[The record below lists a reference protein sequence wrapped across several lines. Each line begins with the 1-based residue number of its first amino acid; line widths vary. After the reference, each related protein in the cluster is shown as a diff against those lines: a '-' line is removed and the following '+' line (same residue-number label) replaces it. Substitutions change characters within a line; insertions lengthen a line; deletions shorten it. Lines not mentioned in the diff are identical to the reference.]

1 MLLNDKLQTVE
12 NKYNE
17 LITKR
22 KEIIT
27 NHFNR
32 KNNVMKEK
40 AKKNV
45 EIINEVRNMITSH
58 ETKTKMYN
66 QFIRQFTDLNDAI
79 EVVNNGKRL
88 K

>member
-58 ETKTKMYN
+58 EKKTKMYN
-66 QFIRQFTDLNDAI
+66 QFIHQFTDLNDAI